1 MNGAE
6 LRGSLISTL
15 RHLLDYKENIEL
27 QITEAKKIIVKTLER
42 TEKEGMHPIS
52 IEKDALW
59 FNYLLNSVKDVERDI
74 ALALEALSQLGVSI
88 PASIVSR
95 YELNR
100 NIEKNQG
107 TFSLDFSVSRE
118 K

>member
-15 RHLLDYKENIEL
+15 RHLLDSKENIEL
-27 QITEAKKIIVKTLER
+27 QITEAKRIIVKSFEQ
-42 TEKEGMHPIS
+42 TEEMGMHPIS

-59 FNYLLNSVKDVERDI
+59 FNYLLESLRKVELDI
-74 ALALEALSQLGVSI
+74 SLALDALSQLGVSI
-88 PASIVSR
+88 PVIIASR
-95 YELNR
+95 YNLNR
-100 NIEKNQG
+100 NNEKNQG
-107 TFSLDFSVSRE
+107 DVSLDFSVSRE